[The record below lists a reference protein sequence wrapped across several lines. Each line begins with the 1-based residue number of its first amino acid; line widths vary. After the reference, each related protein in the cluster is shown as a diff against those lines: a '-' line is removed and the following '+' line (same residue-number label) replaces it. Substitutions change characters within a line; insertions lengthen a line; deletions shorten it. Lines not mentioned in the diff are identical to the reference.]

1 MTEGA
6 CQLRLINSILRQ
18 STNNGG
24 RATNNIRKLCRHL
37 EGKVVNTVV
46 KSAGV
51 WAESQH
57 TLTRGNKTYAQFVT
71 TLREARPH
79 IQRALEQEQ
88 RQRTK
93 KHVA

>member
-1 MTEGA
+1 
-6 CQLRLINSILRQ
+6 
-18 STNNGG
+18 
-24 RATNNIRKLCRHL
+24 
-37 EGKVVNTVV
+37 VVNIVV

-51 WAESQH
+51 WTESQH

-93 KHVA
+93 KHVAQAVADREKMFEEGSKKKGL